1 MVGQVAGASAG
12 NLQRVASLKMRQ
24 VSSSLS
30 SLIFPHE
37 DAGVRYLFHQ
47 HLKVIIRSKHDKIP
61 RVKTFFCT
69 ETSKFKGKCI
79 NIQNGR

>member
-1 MVGQVAGASAG
+1 MVGQVAGASAR
-12 NLQRVASLKMRQ
+12 NLQRVASLKMRK

-47 HLKVIIRSKHDKIP
+47 QLKVIIRSKHDKYP
-61 RVKTFFCT
+61 
-69 ETSKFKGKCI
+69 ESKLSSVRKPVNLKG
-79 NIQNGR
+79 NA